1 MTLQDLLGAKGID
14 LEHTKLIRHN
24 LSNDEI
30 STYYNK
36 GYIELYQS
44 IQRPSRFK
52 NCDYVISFIGEEGTL
67 GTLLGCYKVNG
78 YVEYDPAAFPDDF
91 PPMFPNF
98 DSSANSDPNGAVFFD
113 LEKTT
118 ILEDLQNRLVI
129 DWGKGAI
136 SWCQNGTTTKEVV
149 EIRRTTSEIEF
160 VDYDNIVLSWENLRK
175 IVYNKASYKKWEDKL
190 SAVAGVYLI
199 TDTNTGK
206 HYVGSASGMEGGIWG
221 RWSEYAKTKHGGN
234 KQLVALIA
242 NDPDYCCHFQYSI
255 LEVLPLK
262 QDKHDV
268 LAREQLFKRKLQ
280 SIKFGLNDN

>member
-1 MTLQDLLGAKGID
+1 MTLQDLLGAKGVD
-14 LEHTKLIRHN
+14 LERTKLIRHN

-30 STYYNK
+30 STYYSK
-36 GYIELYQS
+36 GYIELYQR
-44 IQRPSRFK
+44 IQRPSRFR

-67 GTLLGCYKVNG
+67 GILLGCYKVNG
-78 YVEYDPAAFPDDF
+78 YVEYDPALIPADIS
-91 PPMFPNF
+91 MGVE
-98 DSSANSDPNGAVFFD
+98 SDVIYN
-113 LEKTT
+113 LEKTD
-118 ILEDLQNRLVI
+118 ILGDLQNRLVI

-136 SWCQNGTTTKEVV
+136 NWCQNGTTAKEVI
-149 EIRRTTSEIEF
+149 EIRRTMSEIEF

-242 NDPDYCCHFQYSI
+242 NDPDYCYHFQYSI

-268 LAREQLFKRKLQ
+268 LAREHLFKRKLQ

>member
-1 MTLQDLLGAKGID
+1 MTLQDLLGAKGVD
-14 LEHTKLIRHN
+14 LERTKLIRHN

-36 GYIELYQS
+36 GYIEQYQR

-67 GTLLGCYKVNG
+67 GTFLGCYKVNG
-78 YVEYDPAAFPDDF
+78 YVEYDPALI
-91 PPMFPNF
+91 
-98 DSSANSDPNGAVFFD
+98 SADISMGIESDVIYN
-113 LEKTT
+113 LEKTE
-118 ILEDLQNRLVI
+118 ILADLQNRLVI

-136 SWCQNGTTTKEVV
+136 NWCQNGTTTKEVV
-149 EIRRTTSEIEF
+149 EIRRTMSEIEF

-242 NDPDYCCHFQYSI
+242 SDPDYCCHFQYSI

>member
-1 MTLQDLLGAKGID
+1 MTLQELLRGKGVE
-14 LEHTKLIRHN
+14 LERTKLIRHN

-36 GYIELYQS
+36 DYIERYQQ

-67 GTLLGCYKVNG
+67 GTFLGCYKVNG
-78 YVEYDPAAFPDDF
+78 YTSFTPEKFPSDF
-91 PPMFPNF
+91 PTMDLPA
-98 DSSANSDPNGAVFFD
+98 DSDCVDFD
-113 LEKTT
+113 LEKTD
-118 ILEDLQNRLVI
+118 ILADLQNRLVI

-136 SWCQNGTTTKEVV
+136 NWCQNGTTVKEVV
-149 EIRRTTSEIEF
+149 EIRRHKAAVEF
-160 VDYDNIVLSWENLRK
+160 EDYDNVVLSWKELHE
-175 IVYNKASYKKWEDKL
+175 IVSNKASYKIWEDKL

-206 HYVGSASGMEGGIWG
+206 HYVGSASGMENGGIWG

-234 KQLVALIA
+234 KQLMALIA
-242 NDPDYCCHFQYSI
+242 KDPDYCYHFQYSI

>member
-1 MTLQDLLGAKGID
+1 MTLQDLLGAKGVD
-14 LEHTKLIRHN
+14 LERTKLIRHN

-30 STYYNK
+30 STYYSK
-36 GYIELYQS
+36 GYIELYQR
-44 IQRPSRFK
+44 IQRPSRFR

-78 YVEYDPAAFPDDF
+78 YVEYDLALIPADIS
-91 PPMFPNF
+91 MGVE
-98 DSSANSDPNGAVFFD
+98 SDVIYN
-113 LEKTT
+113 LEKTD
-118 ILEDLQNRLVI
+118 ILGDLQNRLVI

-136 SWCQNGTTTKEVV
+136 NWCQNGTTTKEVI
-149 EIRRTTSEIEF
+149 EIRRTMSEIEF

-242 NDPDYCCHFQYSI
+242 NDPDYCYHFQYSI

>member
-1 MTLQDLLGAKGID
+1 MTLQELLSAKGVD
-14 LEHTKLIRHN
+14 LERTKLIRHN

-30 STYYNK
+30 TTYYSK
-36 GYIELYQS
+36 GYIELYQR

-67 GTLLGCYKVNG
+67 GTFHGCYKING
-78 YVEYDPAAFPDDF
+78 YTSYTPESFPPDF
-91 PPMFPNF
+91 PPMNLPVETDCVDFN
-98 DSSANSDPNGAVFFD
+98 
-113 LEKTT
+113 LEKTD
-118 ILEDLQNRLVI
+118 ILADLQNRLVI

-136 SWCQNGTTTKEVV
+136 NWCQNGTTVKEVV
-149 EIRRTTSEIEF
+149 EIRRTMSEIEF

-234 KQLVALIA
+234 KQLVALIE
-242 NDPDYCCHFQYSI
+242 NDPDYCYHFQYSI

>member
-1 MTLQDLLGAKGID
+1 MTLQELLGAKGVD
-14 LEHTKLIRHN
+14 LERTKLIRHN

-36 GYIELYQS
+36 GYIELYQR

-67 GTLLGCYKVNG
+67 GTFLGCYKVNG
-78 YVEYDPAAFPDDF
+78 YTSFSPEKFPPDF
-91 PPMFPNF
+91 PPMNLST
-98 DSSANSDPNGAVFFD
+98 DTDCVDFD
-113 LEKTT
+113 LEKTD
-118 ILEDLQNRLVI
+118 ILADLQNRLVI
-129 DWGKGAI
+129 DWGKAAI
-136 SWCQNGTTTKEVV
+136 NWCQNGTTAKEVV
-149 EIRRTTSEIEF
+149 EIRRIVSEIEF

-242 NDPDYCCHFQYSI
+242 NDPDYCYHFQYSI

>member
-1 MTLQDLLGAKGID
+1 MTLQELLIAKGVD
-14 LEHTKLIRHN
+14 LERTKLIRHN

-36 GYIELYQS
+36 HYIELYQR

-67 GTLLGCYKVNG
+67 GTFLGCYKVNG
-78 YVEYDPAAFPDDF
+78 YVKYDSALIPADIS
-91 PPMFPNF
+91 MGIE
-98 DSSANSDPNGAVFFD
+98 SDVIYN
-113 LEKTT
+113 LEKTD

-136 SWCQNGTTTKEVV
+136 NWCQNGTTVKEVV
-149 EIRRTTSEIEF
+149 EIRRAMSEIEF

-206 HYVGSASGMEGGIWG
+206 HYVGSASGMDGGIWG

-234 KQLVALIA
+234 KQLVSLIA
-242 NDPDYCCHFQYSI
+242 NDPDYCYHFQYSI

-268 LAREQLFKRKLQ
+268 LAREQLFKKKLQ

>member
-1 MTLQDLLGAKGID
+1 MTLQDLLGAKGVD
-14 LEHTKLIRHN
+14 LERTKLIRHN

-36 GYIELYQS
+36 GYIELYQR
-44 IQRPSRFK
+44 IQRPSRFR

-67 GTLLGCYKVNG
+67 GTLLGCYKVND
-78 YVEYDPAAFPDDF
+78 YVEYDPALIPADIS
-91 PPMFPNF
+91 MGVE
-98 DSSANSDPNGAVFFD
+98 SDVIYN
-113 LEKTT
+113 LEKTD
-118 ILEDLQNRLVI
+118 ILGDLQNRLVI

-136 SWCQNGTTTKEVV
+136 NWCQNGTTTKEVV
-149 EIRRTTSEIEF
+149 EIRRTMSEIEF

-242 NDPDYCCHFQYSI
+242 NDPDYCYHFQYSI

>member
-1 MTLQDLLGAKGID
+1 MTLQELLNAKGID
-14 LEHTKLIRHN
+14 LERTKLIRHN

-36 GYIELYQS
+36 GYIELYQRV
-44 IQRPSRFK
+44 QRPSRFK

-67 GTLLGCYKVNG
+67 GTFHGCYRVNG
-78 YVEYDPAAFPDDF
+78 YVKYDPSAFPEDF
-91 PPMFPNF
+91 PPMF
-98 DSSANSDPNGAVFFD
+98 SDYAPSEEITSNTAVFFN
-113 LEKTT
+113 LEKTDK
-118 ILEDLQNRLVI
+118 LADLQNRLVI

-136 SWCQNGTTTKEVV
+136 NWCQNGTTTKEVV
-149 EIRRTTSEIEF
+149 EIRRTMSEIEF

-242 NDPDYCCHFQYSI
+242 SDPDYCCHFQYSI

-280 SIKFGLNDN
+280 SIRFGLNDN

>member
-14 LEHTKLIRHN
+14 LERTKLIRHN

-36 GYIELYQS
+36 GYIELYQR

-67 GTLLGCYKVNG
+67 GTFLGCYKVNG
-78 YVEYDPAAFPDDF
+78 YVEYDPALIPADIS
-91 PPMFPNF
+91 M
-98 DSSANSDPNGAVFFD
+98 SIESDVIYN
-113 LEKTT
+113 LEKTE
-118 ILEDLQNRLVI
+118 ILADLQNRLVI

-136 SWCQNGTTTKEVV
+136 NWCQNGTTTKEVV
-149 EIRRTTSEIEF
+149 EVRRTMSEIEF

-242 NDPDYCCHFQYSI
+242 SDPEYCYHFQYSI

>member
-1 MTLQDLLGAKGID
+1 MTLQELLVVKGID
-14 LEHTKLIRHN
+14 LERTKLIRHN

-30 STYYNK
+30 SSYYNK
-36 GYIELYQS
+36 GYIELYQR

-67 GTLLGCYKVNG
+67 GTFLGCYKVNG
-78 YVEYDPAAFPDDF
+78 YVEYDPALIPADIS
-91 PPMFPNF
+91 MGIE
-98 DSSANSDPNGAVFFD
+98 SDVIYN
-113 LEKTT
+113 LEKTD
-118 ILEDLQNRLVI
+118 ILADLQNRLVI

-136 SWCQNGTTTKEVV
+136 NWCQNGTTVKEVV
-149 EIRRTTSEIEF
+149 EIRRTMSEIEF
-160 VDYDNIVLSWENLRK
+160 MDYDNIILSWENLRK

-234 KQLVALIA
+234 KQLVTLIA
-242 NDPDYCCHFQYSI
+242 NDPDYCYNFQYSI

>member
-1 MTLQDLLGAKGID
+1 MTLQDLLGAKGVD
-14 LEHTKLIRHN
+14 LERAKLIRHN

-30 STYYNK
+30 STYYSK
-36 GYIELYQS
+36 GHIELYQR

-67 GTLLGCYKVNG
+67 GTFLGCYKVNG
-78 YVEYDPAAFPDDF
+78 YVEYDPALIPADIS
-91 PPMFPNF
+91 MGVE
-98 DSSANSDPNGAVFFD
+98 SDVIYN
-113 LEKTT
+113 LEKTD
-118 ILEDLQNRLVI
+118 ILGDLQNRLVI

-136 SWCQNGTTTKEVV
+136 NWCQNGTTTKEVV
-149 EIRRTTSEIEF
+149 EIRRTMSEIEF

-242 NDPDYCCHFQYSI
+242 NDPDYCYHFQYSI